1 LIIPLRQVLRFL
13 VCIAPPGRGQAEF
26 LRIPQ
31 AQYGPV
37 KVPEEAEGMPD
48 ERFVYLSDVLPTSW
62 QGSSTPVSP
71 RGAAWWSSG

>member
-62 QGSSTPVSP
+62 QAVEYAGVPE
-71 RGAAWWSSG
+71 GAAWWSSG